1 MKLLLALIPITLAVV
16 QYLDINKIK
25 YIKTNREHLR
35 SFSAGFSVAYV
46 FLLLFPELPELGI
59 RTNINTALFSLV
71 GFALFHEA
79 HKLVFQQHDKQKKKL
94 LLKDVHLITA
104 GLYSFLVTFFLVEI
118 TKQDLFQGII
128 ITAIIAAHMILSEI
142 SQVELAKNQTR
153 SRTILVTALT
163 LAGGMLALFNLL
175 NVVAT
180 TILFAITAGAIAY
193 IAIREEIPND
203 DRVRPLFFVKGVLVL
218 IILEILFL

>member
-1 MKLLLALIPITLAVV
+1 
-16 QYLDINKIK
+16 
-25 YIKTNREHLR
+25 
-35 SFSAGFSVAYV
+35 
-46 FLLLFPELPELGI
+46 
-59 RTNINTALFSLV
+59 
-71 GFALFHEA
+71 
-79 HKLVFQQHDKQKKKL
+79 
-94 LLKDVHLITA
+94 
-104 GLYSFLVTFFLVEI
+104 
-118 TKQDLFQGII
+118 
-128 ITAIIAAHMILSEI
+128 MILSEI